1 MAVNKP
7 LGDNARKGTVTKLP
21 RLEPSWAVR
30 LHDGTWMSQY
40 RSKEGVAI
48 QRNARVYARDDLT
61 TARRREIERSQQRSA
76 CNGCWEASKK

>member
-48 QRNARVYARDDLT
+48 QRNARVYASGRLDD
-61 TARRREIERSQQRSA
+61 SK
-76 CNGCWEASKK
+76 ASGD